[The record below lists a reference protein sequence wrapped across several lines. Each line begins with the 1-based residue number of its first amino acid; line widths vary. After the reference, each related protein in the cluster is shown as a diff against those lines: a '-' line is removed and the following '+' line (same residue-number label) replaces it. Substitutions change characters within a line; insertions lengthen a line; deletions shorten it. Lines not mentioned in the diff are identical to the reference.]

1 MSDLLRRITSATKDY
16 SSLICNIDFSLR
28 RNRFM
33 RFLVTGVVNT
43 LFGFAVY
50 SVAIISGITVW
61 LSLLAG
67 TVAGTVFNFFT
78 TGGYVFRD
86 ISFNRFYRF
95 IICYVLLYAFNLI
108 LIEGLSLWLTNKILT
123 QFILTFPIAILSYL
137 LMANFVFLK
146 K

>member
-16 SSLICNIDFSLR
+16 SSLIRNIDFSLR

-43 LFGFAVY
+43 LFGFTVY
-50 SVAIISGITVW
+50 SVAIICGITVW

-86 ISFNRFYRF
+86 ISLNRFYRF

-123 QFILTFPIAILSYL
+123 QFILTFPLAILSYL